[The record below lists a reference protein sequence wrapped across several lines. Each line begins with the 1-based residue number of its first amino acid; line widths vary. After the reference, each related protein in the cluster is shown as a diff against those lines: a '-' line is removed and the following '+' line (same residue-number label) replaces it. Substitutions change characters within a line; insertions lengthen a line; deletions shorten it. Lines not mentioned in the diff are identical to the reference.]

1 MSIIRRGV
9 DRERRSWAPEP
20 VIPPNSLAG
29 ALTYSGTTVT
39 PDAALR
45 IATVFAC
52 VRLLADSVSLT
63 PLYVYENVN
72 GIKSRVT
79 DEAITSRLDD
89 LFVDLNGDA
98 LPLWDGLQRW
108 MTALAL
114 RGNAYA
120 AVVGRDGRFPTKLL
134 PLHPDDV
141 VPKLRREGAAVK
153 GWTWEVSR
161 QDWPTEDLI
170 HIPLLTQGTGPLG
183 IGPLESRETFGL
195 ALASQQFGATFFAQ
209 GATTSGVIEV
219 PGSLSSDE
227 ARTLAAQWRES
238 HTGLGKAHIPA
249 VLVGGASFRA
259 ISVTPEQAQML
270 ATRAFQRGE
279 IEALFGVPPHMLGDT
294 DKTTS
299 WGSGLEVQSLSFVR
313 YTLRSYLKRI
323 EHQLSKVLPEPYFAR
338 FDLTD
343 LLQADTAQRFAAYQI
358 ARTGGWLSLNEI
370 RQREDLAP
378 IAGYG
383 DDHLLPLNSALN
395 GADLA
400 SLTADTSPTKEATP

>member
-1 MSIIRRGV
+1 MSIIRRGI
-9 DRERRSWAPEP
+9 DRERRSWTADP

-45 IATVFAC
+45 ISTVFAC

-79 DEAITSRLDD
+79 DSAITSRLDD
-89 LFVDLNGDA
+89 LFVDLNGDE

-120 AVVGRDGRFPTKLL
+120 AVVSRDGRFPTKLL

-141 VPKLRREGAAVK
+141 IPKVHRDGSAIK
-153 GWTWEVSR
+153 GWTWQVSR

-227 ARTLAAQWRES
+227 ARTLAAQWTSTRPITTPNGACPS
-238 HTGLGKAHIPA
+238 ATAGPCGRSWCWTASRPGSAGSQSSRSARPSAPPSTTSIPRKSPA
-249 VLVGGASFRA
+249 MARPTARGWPHSPQQA
-259 ISVTPEQAQML
+259 IS
-270 ATRAFQRGE
+270 ATRPR
-279 IEALFGVPPHMLGDT
+279 
-294 DKTTS
+294 
-299 WGSGLEVQSLSFVR
+299 WR
-313 YTLRSYLKRI
+313 RSSR
-323 EHQLSKVLPEPYFAR
+323 VL
-338 FDLTD
+338 
-343 LLQADTAQRFAAYQI
+343 
-358 ARTGGWLSLNEI
+358 
-370 RQREDLAP
+370 LA
-378 IAGYG
+378 
-383 DDHLLPLNSALN
+383 
-395 GADLA
+395 
-400 SLTADTSPTKEATP
+400 